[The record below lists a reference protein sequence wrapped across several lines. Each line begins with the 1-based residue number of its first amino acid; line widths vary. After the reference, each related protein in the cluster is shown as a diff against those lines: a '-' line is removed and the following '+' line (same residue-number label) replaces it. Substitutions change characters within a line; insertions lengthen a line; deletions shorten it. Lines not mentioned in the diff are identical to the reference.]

1 MASKRKSFGMAND
14 TKYISMNGTDQEER
28 VAKKI
33 SSQSDKSLK
42 AIVDC
47 NSFYCSCERVF
58 RPDLQHKPVVVLSNN
73 DGCIISRSDE
83 AKNLGVDM
91 AGPYFKA
98 KPLIEKYEVA
108 TFSSN
113 YNLYG
118 DMSRRVM
125 DTLRVLVGEANVEV
139 YSVDEAFL
147 DVKMADKELLDKY
160 ALQMRETVEQWTGV
174 SVSIGIAPTKTLAK
188 IANHLAKKNK
198 AATKCVTTLVDEDD
212 IIKIL
217 KRTHVKE
224 IWGVGKAYA
233 EKLMNWGITN
243 AWELRNMPEE
253 WVYKHMGGVVGK
265 RLVREL
271 KGISCIGMEDELVE
285 KKMIATTR
293 MFGRNVTRLSDIKE
307 ALATYT
313 SRAAEKLRRQNC
325 AASGISVFVVAKD
338 ESYSVTFNR
347 GAAIS
352 AYATLPVPT
361 SATNV
366 LIAEAMKL
374 AEQIFKQGKQYKK
387 AGVMLSGIV
396 PDTSVQSNLFVASAV
411 NNNRFL
417 MSILDNLN
425 FSMRDDVIK
434 FAASGV
440 NTDWK
445 MRREFRS
452 PRYTSRWNELRE
464 VN

>member
-1 MASKRKSFGMAND
+1 MND
-14 TKYISMNGTDQEER
+14 VGQLER
-28 VAKKI
+28 VRKNF
-33 SSQSDKSLK
+33 SSQSSKGLK

-83 AKNLGVDM
+83 AKNLGVEM

-98 KPLIEKYEVA
+98 RHLIEKHGVA

-125 DTLRVLVGEANVEV
+125 DTLRMLVGENNVEV

-147 DVKMADKELLDKY
+147 DVSMIDENLLDSY
-160 ALQMRETVEQWTGV
+160 ALQVREVVEQWTGV
-174 SVSIGIAPTKTLAK
+174 SVSVGIAPTKTLAK
-188 IANHLAKKNK
+188 IANHLAKENK
-198 AATKCVTTLVDEDD
+198 AATKCVYTLSDSND
-212 IIKIL
+212 IREVL
-217 KRTHVKE
+217 KKTRVSE

-233 EKLMNWGITN
+233 EKLVNWGITN
-243 AWELRNMPEE
+243 AWELSNMPEE
-253 WVYKHMGGVVGK
+253 WINKHMGGVVGV

-271 KGISCIGMEDELVE
+271 KGISCIEMGEELVN

-293 MFGRNVTRLSDIKE
+293 MFGKNVTKLDDIKE

-325 AASGISVFVVAKD
+325 AASVISIFIVAKE
-338 ESYSVTFNR
+338 ESHSVNFSR
-347 GAAIS
+347 GATIS
-352 AYATLPVPT
+352 AHATLPSPT
-361 SATNV
+361 SITSE
-366 LIAEAMKL
+366 LIIPAMEL
-374 AEQIFKQGKQYKK
+374 AEQIFKAGREYKK

-396 PDTSVQSNLFVASAV
+396 PDTSIQSNLFVPAEE
-411 NNNRFL
+411 NNKRFL
-417 MSILDNLN
+417 MNTLDNLN
-425 FSMRDDVIK
+425 FSMRDDVVK
-434 FAASGV
+434 FASSGID
-440 NTDWK
+440 TDWK
-445 MRREFRS
+445 MRRQFRS
-452 PRYTSRWNELRE
+452 PRFTSRWNELKE
-464 VN
+464 VG